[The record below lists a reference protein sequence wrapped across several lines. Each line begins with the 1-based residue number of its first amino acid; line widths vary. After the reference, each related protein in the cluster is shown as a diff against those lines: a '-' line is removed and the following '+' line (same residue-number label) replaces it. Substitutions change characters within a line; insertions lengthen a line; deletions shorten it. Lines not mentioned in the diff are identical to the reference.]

1 MRRSKNFANRMVKNI
16 LLLAFAQRLVLK
28 VIAGAVINDPSRG
41 LSREYSEVLEDFDV
55 KSNFTSPLPVD
66 YIDQNTLPESFDWR
80 NISGISYLTKAQN
93 QHIPQVRTSGM
104 NEIYDCSNRKR
115 IETGILKTCSLLSS
129 IVDLVGLLLLFRR

>member
-1 MRRSKNFANRMVKNI
+1 MVKKI

-28 VIAGAVINDPSRG
+28 VIAGAAIKDPSHG

-55 KSNFTSPLPVD
+55 TSDFTLPLPVD

-115 IETGILKTCSLLSS
+115 IETGIL
-129 IVDLVGLLLLFRR
+129 